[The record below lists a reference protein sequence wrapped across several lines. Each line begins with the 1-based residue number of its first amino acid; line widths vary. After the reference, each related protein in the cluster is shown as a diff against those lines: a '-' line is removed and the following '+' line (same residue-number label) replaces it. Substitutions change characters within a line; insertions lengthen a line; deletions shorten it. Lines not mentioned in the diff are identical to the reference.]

1 MPPTRKTQRIV
12 TSCTECTRRKT
23 RCSKSIPCS
32 SCVDRGLAQ
41 KCHRELVT
49 VVKKSDTVERSSLS
63 SRKTLTPTG
72 ASASGDRIQSRGED
86 QRSEQLTP
94 SAHPGHTSH
103 ESLSGANEGKD
114 GIFISPSVP
123 VDIPT
128 NETVVTLEFL
138 THGRQNI
145 LSLHKGLND
154 QGSSPVNVLGLSN
167 ESAPSPFTTC
177 AWDTVLSKQEARL
190 LIDFHQEK
198 LAWMHNVIHMPSF
211 KQELESNL
219 TNASCDSSWVALYY
233 AVLCTT
239 FFHCDQNEM
248 ESLGI
253 DIIACS
259 ASARAL
265 YDKSVQCL
273 FNGNFMAK
281 HTMYSVQAICILMQV
296 AHNIDQSD
304 FICVLIATA
313 IRISQCLNMHRLGPD
328 RPSSFFPDQP
338 KEVVARNLI
347 DREVKKRIWWFLIRQ
362 DWLQIPFQNTY
373 LIHASQFN
381 TPLPLNC
388 FDEPGLMIENGA
400 VISQPDHIYTQ
411 NSYTHA
417 ISKVAVIIWRQQD
430 RMCSIGHPSSSTDGL
445 ERIYEQVLRADK
457 ELGQVYTEMPYFLK
471 VPRQEP
477 DPQSGCPP
485 HVDLLASIS
494 LLGMAHKVLTVHRHF
509 QLQSFHDRRFAYTQL
524 SCIAIAKRCIT
535 DMQAWPE
542 NIMTSVVRKMWT
554 VSTHL
559 VTCCI
564 ILTFASIFSQN
575 NELLYDASEVHH
587 LAVLGRGQIRQ
598 LEPSSSIARRGGIL
612 VDLLLQIA
620 ESADGTKNM
629 PLDLSDIV
637 RRVSRANDD
646 LNNGMLQ
653 EAEQFVLQ
661 CGTDAWDGLF
671 GVVDFDALDILGNLS
686 NEDGG

>member
-1 MPPTRKTQRIV
+1 MPPTRRTQRTV

-32 SCVDRGLAQ
+32 SCIDRGLAQ

-49 VVKKSDTVERSSLS
+49 VVKKSDKAQRSSSS
-63 SRKTLTPTG
+63 SRKTSTPNG
-72 ASASGDRIQSRGED
+72 ASASDDQIHTRGED
-86 QRSEQLTP
+86 RRSEQLM
-94 SAHPGHTSH
+94 PGAY
-103 ESLSGANEGKD
+103 EGPASLDNISSISQNKD
-114 GIFISPSVP
+114 GIFVSPRVP

-145 LSLHKGLND
+145 LSLHKGPDD
-154 QGSSPVNVLGLSN
+154 QGPSPANVLGP
-167 ESAPSPFTTC
+167 SADLTTSPSTTC
-177 AWDTVLSKQEARL
+177 VWDTVLSVHEARL
-190 LIDFHQEK
+190 LLELHQER

-211 KQELESNL
+211 RQEFESYV
-219 TNASCDSSWVALYY
+219 TSASCDSSWIALYY
-233 AVLCTT
+233 AVLCALT
-239 FFHCDQNEM
+239 FYRAT
-248 ESLGI
+248 
-253 DIIACS
+253 ACN
-259 ASARAL
+259 ASTRAL

-281 HTMYSVQAICILMQV
+281 HTIYSVQAICILMQV

-328 RPSSFFPDQP
+328 RQSSFFHDQP

-347 DREVKKRIWWFLIRQ
+347 EREVKKRIWWFLVRQ

-388 FDEPGLMIENGA
+388 FDEPELMINDGA
-400 VISQPDHIYTQ
+400 VVSQPDHVYTQ
-411 NSYTHA
+411 NSYSHA
-417 ISKVAVIIWRQQD
+417 ISKARLRKCILTAPVAVIIWQQQD
-430 RMCSIGHPSSSTDGL
+430 RMCSIGHPDSSPDGL

-457 ELGQVYTEMPYFLK
+457 ELSQVYTDMPHFLK
-471 VPRQEP
+471 IPHQEP
-477 DPQSGCPP
+477 DHQSSCPSY
-485 HVDLLASIS
+485 VGLLASIS
-494 LLGMAHKVLTVHRHF
+494 LLSMAHKVLTIHRHF
-509 QLQSFHDRRFAYTQL
+509 QLQSFHDRRFAYTQ
-524 SCIAIAKRCIT
+524 S
-535 DMQAWPE
+535 WPE
-542 NIMTSVVRKMWT
+542 NTMTPVVRKTWT

-564 ILTFASIFSQN
+564 ILTFASIFRQN
-575 NELLYDASEVHH
+575 NELLYDASEIHE
-587 LAVLGRGQIRQ
+587 LAVLGRDQIRQ

-620 ESADGTKNM
+620 ESSDGTKNM
-629 PLDLSDIV
+629 RLDLSDIV
-637 RRVSRANDD
+637 RRVSRVHDD
-646 LNNGMLQ
+646 LNDGMLQ

-671 GVVDFDALDILGNLS
+671 GMVDLDGLDA
-686 NEDGG
+686 